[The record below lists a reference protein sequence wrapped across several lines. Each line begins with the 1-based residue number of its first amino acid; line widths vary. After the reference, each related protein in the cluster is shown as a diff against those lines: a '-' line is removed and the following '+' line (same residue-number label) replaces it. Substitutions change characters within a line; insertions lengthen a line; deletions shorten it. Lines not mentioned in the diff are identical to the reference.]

1 MVLCRHCVRNGVAH
15 SSEECSG
22 HLSLHDYYQLGSCG
36 TAVTPQ
42 WWRSYS
48 AATNKQRCATVLR
61 CGPVEL
67 VQNIVNLGCLVSYS
81 WPVDFVIQLALPLV
95 VSLLHFGPYLVQC
108 ASTACAA
115 AHASAAQAHAVRIGP
130 KPIGR
135 VDNSVLSVYCRTHS
149 LWETRLGAVG
159 CRRLGVRYNRS
170 TAHRRYFGRCATA
183 QSHPL

>member
-1 MVLCRHCVRNGVAH
+1 VVLCRHCVRNGVAH

-22 HLSLHDYYQLGSCG
+22 TCRCTTIISSARHSSHSTVVAQLQCC
-36 TAVTPQ
+36 
-42 WWRSYS
+42 
-48 AATNKQRCATVLR
+48 ATNKQRCATVLR